1 MRKNIYLKKN
11 ISLSYFK
18 KSLFSK
24 DKIKLTNIIKN
35 IFTSLDDKKDTFH
48 SFSKKFDINF
58 KILDLKKFNNFKS
71 VVLIG
76 MGGSILGAE
85 AIYSFF
91 NNILKSINKYWDH
104 FQNSPRHFFLVLG
117 LLDKTHHMLLL
128 ITSYYMD
135 KNFPK
140 TNQLVLHWVRLHGI
154 SISMKHLV

>member
-58 KILDLKKFNNFKS
+58 KILELKKFNNFKS
-71 VVLIG
+71 VVIIG
-76 MGGSILGAE
+76 MGGSVLGAE
-85 AIYSFF
+85 AIYSFL
-91 NNILKSINKYWDH
+91 NNKIKKKFYFIDNLDQLKIKKKKKKNRLKKKS
-104 FQNSPRHFFLVLG
+104 F
-117 LLDKTHHMLLL
+117 
-128 ITSYYMD
+128 YYYF
-135 KNFPK
+135 KI
-140 TNQLVLHWVRLHGI
+140 W
-154 SISMKHLV
+154 KHP